1 MKEKKKAGKILCSI
15 LAAAVAAGT
24 LSVSAFA
31 ADEKEM
37 QITLR
42 IEGIKENLFYNTAV
56 VPYSTESLTV
66 QDALMYFDE
75 QSDDITIT
83 GIENGWITAVNNDVQ
98 GTFGGWDGWLYRVNG
113 IEPNDAVSG
122 YNLSDGDSIVLY
134 YSDPYG
140 AGMQYPT
147 VDRSKIS
154 EGILTFTSEDTVYDP
169 DYNPTTVV
177 NPVADMTVTWSYDGG
192 TVDYITDNNGS
203 VKIDDKYMT
212 EGSHGVSTNKVSDEG
227 MPLVLRL
234 EPDYSVEITSAELP
248 ESSSSVPES
257 GEPSD
262 KPESEVPSAP
272 QESRP
277 DVVEP
282 TSEASGPK
290 NGKAVE
296 TGASDNTM
304 PAIVF
309 FTSAVFA
316 VTLVLGKKKN
326 EE

>member
-1 MKEKKKAGKILCSI
+1 MKEKKKAGKILCSV

-83 GIENGWITAVNNDVQ
+83 GVENGWITAVNNDVQ

-134 YSDPYG
+134 YGDPYG

-154 EGILTFTSEDTVYDP
+154 EGVLTFTSEDTVYDSNY
-169 DYNPTTVV
+169 DPTTVV

-192 TVDYITDNNGS
+192 TVDYITDDNGS
-203 VKIDDKYMT
+203 VKIDDKYIT
-212 EGSHGVSTNKVSDEG
+212 EGSHGVAAEKVSDEG
-227 MPLVLRL
+227 MPLILRL
-234 EPDYSVEITSAELP
+234 EPDYSVEITASDLS

-272 QESRP
+272 QGSKPDNVES
-277 DVVEP
+277 
-282 TSEASGPK
+282 TSEANSR
-290 NGKAVE
+290 NDGKAVA
-296 TGASDNTM
+296 TGDSEK
-304 PAIVF
+304 AIFAAAF
-309 FTSAVFA
+309 FTSVIFA
-316 VTLVLGKKKN
+316 AALVLGKKKN